1 MDEQTT
7 EGSTKI
13 PAGVP
18 GRGKR
23 ISVAPMMD
31 VTDRHFR
38 VMMRFIT
45 KKATL
50 YTEMV
55 HGRAVLAD
63 ARKYAGFMPLEAPLV
78 LQLGGNDPAILG
90 EAAKMAADM
99 GYTEINLNCGCPSEK
114 VEAGGFGACLM
125 KNAAHTA
132 RIVQAMSKSGA
143 EITVKH
149 RIGISEDRGT
159 LESTYAD
166 LHDFVRTLSEAGVR
180 RFIVHARIA
189 ILDGLSTAENRS
201 IPPLRF
207 DVARQLRRDFPHLIF
222 EINGGIRTL
231 SDALEYEDFDGVML
245 GRAVRDNPLVL
256 ASADSVLGFADQN
269 LGAVEIMQS
278 MMPYIEEIN
287 DSPHLVLRHLVS
299 LANGVPGARAFR
311 RYLGE
316 RIHKIERV
324 KVGRLLEEAAAHL
337 SV

>member
-7 EGSTKI
+7 QGATKI
-13 PAGVP
+13 PAETRAGQ
-18 GRGKR
+18 KR

-45 KKATL
+45 KKAQL

-55 HGRAVLAD
+55 HARAVMAD
-63 ARKYAGFMPLEAPLV
+63 AKKYAGFLSLESPLT

-90 EAAKMAADM
+90 EASKIAAGI

-125 KNAAHTA
+125 KDAGRTA
-132 RIVQAMSKSGA
+132 RIVEAMAESGA

-149 RIGISEDRGT
+149 RIGISEDKGT

-166 LHDFVRTLSEAGVR
+166 LYDFVRTLAEAGVR

-189 ILDGLSTAENRS
+189 ILDGLSTSENRS

-207 DVARQLRRDFPHLIF
+207 DVARRLCADFPHLIF
-222 EINGGIRTL
+222 EINGGIR
-231 SDALEYEDFDGVML
+231 SLEQAKEYDDFGGVML

-256 ASADSVLGFADQN
+256 ASADSLLGFEDQA
-269 LGAVEIMQS
+269 LGPVQIMQS
-278 MMPYIEEIN
+278 MMPYLEQIK

-299 LANGVPGARAFR
+299 LASGVPGARAFR

-316 RIHKIERV
+316 RIHKVERV
-324 KVGRLLEEAAAHL
+324 NAARLLEEAAAHL
-337 SV
+337 VL